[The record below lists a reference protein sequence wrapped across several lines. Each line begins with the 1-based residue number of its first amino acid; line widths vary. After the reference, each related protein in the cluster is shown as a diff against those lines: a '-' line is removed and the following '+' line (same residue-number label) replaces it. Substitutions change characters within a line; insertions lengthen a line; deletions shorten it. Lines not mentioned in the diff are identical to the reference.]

1 MSSTT
6 KNILKYTLFI
16 AIAVALLYF
25 AFKGTDFN
33 ELVEHLKS
41 ANYTWVIISILMGYA
56 AVISRG
62 YRWLMLLEPLG
73 YKPRLWS
80 SIHAVSFGYMFNIF
94 VPRGGE
100 LGRCGVMSRA
110 EKIPVDKLFG
120 TVILERVIDFIFLIG
135 IMATAFL
142 LNINNF
148 LGMFEVEIVDP
159 VAMTEEASDHTAKY
173 ILGTTALLFLV
184 LFLVFRK
191 RIINHPKF
199 EVVRNF
205 WYGLKEGFASI
216 KKLKNKWAFIA
227 HSVFIWAIYYFMVY
241 ICFFS
246 LPETSHLTISDGFF
260 IMVAASLGIVIPA
273 PGGMGSY
280 HYLVTLAMV
289 VLAIDKSIGFTFAT
303 IVHTSQTIMLLSAG
317 LIGLI
322 YFSFANKKRK
332 ADELSANNTTENN
345 G

>member
-1 MSSTT
+1 M
-6 KNILKYTLFI
+6 
-16 AIAVALLYF
+16 LLYF

-33 ELVEHLKS
+33 ELYTHLKQ
-41 ANYTWVIISILMGYA
+41 ANYWWVGISVLMGFS

-62 YRWLMLLEPLG
+62 YRWLLLLNPLG
-73 YKPRLWS
+73 YKPRLWA

-100 LGRCGVMSRA
+100 LGRCGVMSRS

-120 TVILERVIDFIFLIG
+120 TVILERVIDFIFLAT
-135 IMATAFL
+135 IMVVAFL

-148 LGMFEVEIVDP
+148 FGMFETQLGIED
-159 VAMTEEASDHTAKY
+159 TAEDTGGVSFK
-173 ILGTTALLFLV
+173 IIGLAVLLIIGLLFII
-184 LFLVFRK
+184 FRK

-199 EVVRNF
+199 EAVRNF
-205 WYGLKEGFASI
+205 WKGIKEGFASF
-216 KKLKNKWAFIA
+216 NKMEHKGAFVA
-227 HSVFIWAIYYFMVY
+227 HSIYIWTMYFFMVY

-246 LPETSHLTISDGFF
+246 LPETAHLTITDGLF

-289 VLAIDKSIGFTFAT
+289 VLGVEKSIGLSFAF
-303 IVHTSQTIMLLSAG
+303 IVHTSQTAMLLTAG
-317 LIGLI
+317 LVGLV
-322 YFSFANKKRK
+322 YFSFAKKRQS
-332 ADELSANNTTENN
+332 ADELANHSE
-345 G
+345 